1 MHRKANLTDI
11 LQLSRKVLIREHMS
25 FLEAILIHRP
35 ALNGVILDNLPRLFR
50 KTDCA
55 VIIDL
60 KTNSANHLEIIM
72 NHKIPQPAWNQP
84 FRTSSTTVSTWLER
98 VVLIALSEPKSSL
111 SQVIS
116 PQNPLNLQE
125 QVKAKILENACISV
139 NRSRGIY
146 GFFMVLGV
154 LPLLI
159 SQRHFGNSSLS
170 IEEQA
175 TVFSK
180 ISCQTEIYIIT
191 SDNA

>member
-72 NHKIPQPAWNQP
+72 THKIPQPAWNQP
-84 FRTSSTTVSTWLER
+84 FRTSSTTVSTCGESLFLYYMAKVR
-98 VVLIALSEPKSSL
+98 LYPTYIYYSLYSS
-111 SQVIS
+111 
-116 PQNPLNLQE
+116 
-125 QVKAKILENACISV
+125 
-139 NRSRGIY
+139 
-146 GFFMVLGV
+146 
-154 LPLLI
+154 
-159 SQRHFGNSSLS
+159 
-170 IEEQA
+170 
-175 TVFSK
+175 
-180 ISCQTEIYIIT
+180 IIIFT
-191 SDNA
+191 FP